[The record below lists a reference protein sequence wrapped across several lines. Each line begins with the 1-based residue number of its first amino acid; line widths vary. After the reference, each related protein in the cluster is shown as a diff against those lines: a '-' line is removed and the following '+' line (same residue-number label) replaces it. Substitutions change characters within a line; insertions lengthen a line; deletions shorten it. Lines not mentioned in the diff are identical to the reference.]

1 MAHALPLT
9 LREAV
14 ELVVAALAVLARP
27 VLLAEQIS
35 EAAAAVVAKRLPVAL
50 AVPAS

>member
-9 LREAV
+9 LLEAV
-14 ELVVAALAVLARP
+14 ARAVAVLAVLART

-35 EAAAAVVAKRLPVAL
+35 EAAAAVAAKRSQVAL
-50 AVPAS
+50 AAPA